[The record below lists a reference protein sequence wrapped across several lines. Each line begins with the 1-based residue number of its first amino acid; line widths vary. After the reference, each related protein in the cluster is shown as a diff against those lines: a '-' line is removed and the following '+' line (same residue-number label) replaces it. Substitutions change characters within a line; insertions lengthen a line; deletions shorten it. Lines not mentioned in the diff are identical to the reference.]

1 MQILKTYFL
10 DSLFNIFLFLFRKKA
25 ETSKIY
31 SPVPLNL
38 LLIQFGTIQQTL
50 SITPLITV
58 LSKKLNCTITV
69 LCNKHNLPVFNNNQY
84 IHNSL
89 ILDSDQFG
97 SLKTLRKLYKNK
109 YHVLI
114 DTHEL
119 INRDASFIVGLLRSK
134 YKIGF
139 RKSDN
144 KLYTHTIDIK
154 DKNKVHI
161 IDRIL
166 DIADAFEIYFSK
178 SDLNVYYSPSLNNQ
192 KVVEDYI
199 IKHDLN
205 YKLKAIINLTGN
217 NGIGFW
223 GIDNYKKLIKYLE
236 NYNINIILTASI
248 DDIEIAESLG
258 NDKHL
263 IFYDSEFDIFSELVR
278 NVDFIFS
285 PDSYVIQLAGTFRI
299 PIFCLFV
306 KHKNNEMINVPYN
319 SDFDFAL
326 TEKNSLSDISYG
338 KVLNSFV
345 PYFDFIYES
354 YKSKE

>member
-119 INRDASFIVGLLRSK
+119 INRDEGLH
-134 YKIGF
+134 
-139 RKSDN
+139 SDFAVYLHQN
-144 KLYTHTIDIK
+144 HIM
-154 DKNKVHI
+154 NKVPKE
-161 IDRIL
+161 RITEIL
-166 DIADAFEIYFSK
+166 VDA
-178 SDLNVYYSPSLNNQ
+178 LN
-192 KVVEDYI
+192 
-199 IKHDLN
+199 
-205 YKLKAIINLTGN
+205 
-217 NGIGFW
+217 
-223 GIDNYKKLIKYLE
+223 
-236 NYNINIILTASI
+236 
-248 DDIEIAESLG
+248 IER
-258 NDKHL
+258 
-263 IFYDSEFDIFSELVR
+263 EFIR
-278 NVDFIFS
+278 
-285 PDSYVIQLAGTFRI
+285 Q
-299 PIFCLFV
+299 
-306 KHKNNEMINVPYN
+306 
-319 SDFDFAL
+319 
-326 TEKNSLSDISYG
+326 
-338 KVLNSFV
+338 
-345 PYFDFIYES
+345 
-354 YKSKE
+354 